1 MQPDVFAPLRDSTAE
16 INNITDL
23 QQIKFFLALKLFN
36 VCKSRR
42 KLKILQLPSK
52 KRPSECPFLWK
63 IPALQELMIMH
74 GGLKFVAL
82 LNRLIL

>member
-1 MQPDVFAPLRDSTAE
+1 MQPDVFTPLRDSTAE

-23 QQIKFFLALKLFN
+23 QQIKFFLALKLFD
-36 VCKSRR
+36 VRKSRH

-52 KRPSECPFLWK
+52 KPSECPFCGKFLK
-63 IPALQELMIMH
+63 VLQELTH
-74 GGLKFVAL
+74 GGLGFVVM